1 MTTQFNGLELKL
13 LRQFYELSL
22 EDLGN
27 KLDYDYTRQ
36 YLHKVETGQ
45 TLPNDQ
51 FIDKVAHYFNV
62 PQSFFMQLKPVLQE
76 DQIHFRS
83 NRTAKVS
90 FKQIV
95 IARGEYIKRLTEYLD
110 LKLRLPKYDIH
121 TSDDGPIAQNPVIEL
136 IAEQC
141 REKWG
146 LGLGPISNMVRL
158 CETHGII
165 VTTFSSISKEVDA
178 LSLATKRPIFVRNEA
193 KESICRQRFD
203 LGHELG
209 HLVLHD
215 GIVTGDRLT
224 ESQANHFA
232 SALLIPQVMMR
243 THFPTWYKN
252 GRFNW
257 SKLSE
262 FKQIWKVSKAAILY
276 RAKQLGLLTQEQY
289 TSGVIYLKKTGEG
302 ITEKEDYLIP
312 KEKPELLQACFA
324 MLSKKKIFAEDIAQA
339 LDVNVGFLENLV
351 GMEVPRRPRTL
362 RLVEESA

>member
-1 MTTQFNGLELKL
+1 MNTQFNGLELKL
-13 LRQFYELSL
+13 LRQFNELSL
-22 EDLGN
+22 EELGG
-27 KLDYDYTRQ
+27 KLDYTRQ

-45 TLPNDQ
+45 TQPNDQ
-51 FIDKVAHYFNV
+51 FIDKMAHFFNV

-76 DQIHFRS
+76 EQIHFRS

-90 FKQIV
+90 YKQIV

-110 LKLRLPKYDIH
+110 SKLRLPKYDIH
-121 TSDDGPIAQNPVIEL
+121 NSDDEPVSQDMVIES
-136 IAEQC
+136 IAEKC
-141 REKWG
+141 REKWA

-158 CETHGII
+158 CELHGII
-165 VTTFSSISKEVDA
+165 VTTFPSVSNEVDA

-203 LGHELG
+203 LAHELG

-252 GRFNW
+252 GRYNW
-257 SKLSE
+257 TKLSE
-262 FKQIWKVSKAAILY
+262 FKQTWKVSKAAILY

-289 TSGVIYLKKTGEG
+289 ASGVIYLKKTGEA
-302 ITEKEDYLIP
+302 IAEKEDHLIP
-312 KEKPELLQACFA
+312 KEKPELLQACFV
-324 MLSKKKIFAEDIAQA
+324 MLAKKKIFAEDIATE
-339 LDVNVGFLENLV
+339 LNVNAAFLENLV
-351 GMEVPRRPRTL
+351 GLDIPRKPKL
-362 RLVEESA
+362 RIVEESA

>member
-1 MTTQFNGLELKL
+1 MATEFNGLELKL
-13 LRQFYELSL
+13 LRQFNELSL
-22 EDLGN
+22 EELGG
-27 KLDYDYTRQ
+27 KLDYTRQ

-76 DQIHFRS
+76 DQIHFRG

-95 IARGEYIKRLTEYLD
+95 IARGEYIKRLIEYLD
-110 LKLRLPKYDIH
+110 SKLKLPKYDIH
-121 TSDDGPIAQNPVIEL
+121 SSEDEPIAQNPVIEF

-158 CETHGII
+158 CETHGVI

-178 LSLATKRPIFVRNEA
+178 LSLATKRPVFVRNEA
-193 KESICRQRFD
+193 KESVCRQRFD
-203 LGHELG
+203 LAHELG

-243 THFPTWYKN
+243 THFPTWYRN
-252 GRFNW
+252 GRYNW
-257 SKLSE
+257 TKLGE
-262 FKQIWKVSKAAILY
+262 FKQTWKVSKAAILY

-302 ITEKEDYLIP
+302 ITEKEDHLIP
-312 KEKPELLQACFA
+312 EEKPELLQACFT
-324 MLSKKKIFAEDIAQA
+324 MLAKKKIFAEDIAQA
-339 LDVNVGFLENLV
+339 LDVNVSFLENLV
-351 GMEVPRRPRTL
+351 NMEIPKKTRVL
-362 RLVEESA
+362 RVVEEST

>member
-1 MTTQFNGLELKL
+1 MTTEFNGLELKL
-13 LRQFYELSL
+13 LRQFNELSL
-22 EDLGN
+22 EELGS
-27 KLDYDYTRQ
+27 KLDYTRQ

-45 TLPNDQ
+45 TTPNDQ

-62 PQSFFMQLKPVLQE
+62 SHSFFMRLKPVLQE
-76 DQIHFRS
+76 EQIHFRS

-110 LKLRLPKYDIH
+110 SKLRLPKYDIH
-121 TSDDGPIAQNPVIEL
+121 NSEDEPVSTDPVIES

-146 LGLGPISNMVRL
+146 VGLGPISNMVRL

-165 VTTFSSISKEVDA
+165 VTTFPSVSNEVDA
-178 LSLATKRPIFVRNEA
+178 LSLATKRPVFVRNEA

-203 LGHELG
+203 LAHELG

-243 THFPTWYKN
+243 THFPTWYRN
-252 GRFNW
+252 GRYNW
-257 SKLSE
+257 TKLGE

-289 TSGVIYLKKTGEG
+289 TSGVIYLKRTGEA
-302 ITEKEDYLIP
+302 ITEKEDHLIP
-312 KEKPELLQACFA
+312 KESPELLQACFT
-324 MLSKKKIFAEDIAQA
+324 MLAKKKIFAEDIAQA
-339 LDVNVGFLENLV
+339 LDMNVSFLENLV
-351 GMEVPRRPRTL
+351 GMEIPRKPRTPK
-362 RLVEESA
+362 LVEESA

>member
-13 LRQFYELSL
+13 LRQFNELSL
-22 EDLGN
+22 EDLGG
-27 KLDYDYTRQ
+27 KLDLTRQ

-203 LGHELG
+203 LAHELG

-243 THFPTWYKN
+243 THFPTWYRN

-257 SKLSE
+257 AKLSE
-262 FKQIWKVSKAAILY
+262 FKLTWKVSKAAILY

-302 ITEKEDYLIP
+302 IAEKEDHLIP

-324 MLSKKKIFAEDIAQA
+324 MLAKKKIFAEDIAQT
-339 LDVNVGFLENLV
+339 LNLNVGFLESLV
-351 GMEVPRRPRTL
+351 GMEIPRKPRVL
-362 RLVEESA
+362 RIVEESA

>member
-1 MTTQFNGLELKL
+1 MTTEFNGLELKL
-13 LRQFYELSL
+13 LRQFNELSL
-22 EDLGN
+22 EELGS
-27 KLDYDYTRQ
+27 KLDYTRQ

-51 FIDKVAHYFNV
+51 FIDKLACYFSV
-62 PQSFFMQLKPVLQE
+62 PKSFFMQIKPILQE
-76 DQIHFRS
+76 DQINFRS

-95 IARGEYIKRLTEYLD
+95 IARGEYVKRLTEYMD
-110 LKLRLPKYDIH
+110 SKLRLPKYDIH
-121 TSDDGPIAQNPVIEL
+121 TSEDDPAIQNMAIES

-141 REKWG
+141 RKKWG

-158 CETHGII
+158 CETHGVV
-165 VTTFSSISKEVDA
+165 VTTFPSISKEVDA

-193 KESICRQRFD
+193 KESVCRQRFD
-203 LGHELG
+203 LAHELG

-243 THFPTWYKN
+243 THFQTWFRN
-252 GRFNW
+252 GRYNW

-276 RAKQLGLLTQEQY
+276 RAKLLGLLTPEQY
-289 TSGVIYLKKTGEG
+289 TSGVIYLKKTGEA
-302 ITEKEDYLIP
+302 ITEKEDYLISY
-312 KEKPELLQACFA
+312 ERPELLQACFT
-324 MLSKKKIFAEDIAQA
+324 MLAKKNIFAEDIAQE
-339 LDVNVGFLENLV
+339 LNINTRFLENLI
-351 GMEVPRRPRTL
+351 GMDIPKKPRTL
-362 RLVEESA
+362 KFAEETT

>member
-13 LRQFYELSL
+13 LRQFNELSL
-22 EDLGN
+22 EDLGIQLN
-27 KLDYDYTRQ
+27 LTRQ

-45 TLPNDQ
+45 TIPNDQ
-51 FIDKVAHYFNV
+51 FIDKVAHFFNV
-62 PQSFFMQLKPVLQE
+62 PQTFFMQLKPVLQE

-95 IARGEYIKRLTEYLD
+95 IARGEYIKRLIEYLD
-110 LKLRLPKYDIH
+110 SKLRLPKYDIH
-121 TSDDGPIAQNPVIEL
+121 TLYDEPIDQNPAIES

-146 LGLGPISNMVRL
+146 LGLGPISSMVRL

-193 KESICRQRFD
+193 KESVCRQRFD
-203 LGHELG
+203 LAHELG

-215 GIVTGDRLT
+215 GLVTGDRLT

-243 THFPTWYKN
+243 THFHTWHKN
-252 GRFNW
+252 GRYNW

-262 FKQIWKVSKAAILY
+262 FKQTWKVSKAAILY
-276 RAKQLGLLTQEQY
+276 RARQLGLLTPEQY

-302 ITEKEDYLIP
+302 LTEKEDHLIP
-312 KEKPELLQACFA
+312 SEKPELLKVCFSA
-324 MLSKKKIFAEDIAQA
+324 LSKKRIFAEDVANSLNI
-339 LDVNVGFLENLV
+339 NVDFLENLV
-351 GMEVPRRPRTL
+351 GMSIPRKPSTL
-362 RLVEESA
+362 KIVKEST

>member
-1 MTTQFNGLELKL
+1 MTTEFNGLELKL
-13 LRQFYELSL
+13 LRQFNELSL
-22 EDLGN
+22 EDLGS
-27 KLDYDYTRQ
+27 KLDYTRQ

-45 TLPNDQ
+45 TSPNDQ

-62 PQSFFMQLKPVLQE
+62 PQSFFMQLKPILQE

-95 IARGEYIKRLTEYLD
+95 IARGEYIRRLTEYLD
-110 LKLRLPKYDIH
+110 SKLKLPKYDIQALEDDPI
-121 TSDDGPIAQNPVIEL
+121 TSNIAIEH
-136 IAEQC
+136 ITTQC

-158 CETHGII
+158 CETHGIV
-165 VTTFSSISKEVDA
+165 VTTFPSISKEVDA

-193 KESICRQRFD
+193 KESVCRQRFD
-203 LGHELG
+203 LAHELG

-215 GIVTGDRLT
+215 GIMTGDRLT

-262 FKQIWKVSKAAILY
+262 FKRTWKVSKAAILY

-302 ITEKEDYLIP
+302 ITEKEDHLIP
-312 KEKPELLQACFA
+312 YEKPELLNTCFTILA
-324 MLSKKKIFAEDIAQA
+324 KKKIFAEDIANSLNINA
-339 LDVNVGFLENLV
+339 DFLENLV
-351 GMEVPRRPRTL
+351 GMDLPRKPRIL
-362 RLVEESA
+362 KIVEEST

>member
-1 MTTQFNGLELKL
+1 MASEFNGLELKL
-13 LRQFYELSL
+13 LRQFNELSL
-22 EDLGN
+22 EDLGE
-27 KLDYDYTRQ
+27 KLNLDYTRQ

-51 FIDKVAHYFNV
+51 FIDKVSCYFNV
-62 PQSFFMQLKPVLQE
+62 PQSFFMQVRPTLQE

-83 NRTAKVS
+83 NRSAKIS

-110 LKLRLPKYDIH
+110 SKLRLPKYDIH
-121 TSDDGPIAQNPVIEL
+121 AYGHETITHSLEIEV

-146 LGLGPISNMVRL
+146 LGLGPISSMVRL
-158 CETHGII
+158 CEIHGII
-165 VTTFSSISKEVDA
+165 VTTFASISKEVDA

-193 KESICRQRFD
+193 KESVCRQRFD
-203 LGHELG
+203 LAHELG

-215 GIVTGDRLT
+215 GVITGDRLT

-243 THFPTWYKN
+243 THFQTWFRN

-257 SKLSE
+257 SKLGE
-262 FKQIWKVSKAAILY
+262 FKQTWKVSKAAILY
-276 RAKQLGLLTQEQY
+276 RAKQLGLLTQQQY
-289 TSGVIYLKKTGEG
+289 AGGVIHLRKAGEA
-302 ITEKEDYLIP
+302 ISEKEDHLIP
-312 KEKPELLQACFA
+312 KEQPELLNACFT
-324 MLSKKKIFAEDIAQA
+324 MLAKKSIFAEDVAQA
-339 LDVNVGFLENLV
+339 LNINVDFLENLV
-351 GMEVPRRPRTL
+351 GLKIPTKPKIL
-362 RLVEESA
+362 RIVE

>member
-1 MTTQFNGLELKL
+1 MTTEFNGLELKL
-13 LRQFYELSL
+13 LRQFNELSL
-22 EDLGN
+22 DDLGT
-27 KLDYDYTRQ
+27 KLDCTRQ

-51 FIDKVAHYFNV
+51 FIEKVANYFNV
-62 PQSFFMQLKPVLQE
+62 PHSFFTQLKSVLQE

-110 LKLRLPKYDIH
+110 SKLRLPKYDIH
-121 TSDDGPIAQNPVIEL
+121 NSDDDLVAHDPVIEY

-141 REKWG
+141 RDKWG

-165 VTTFSSISKEVDA
+165 VTTFPSVSKEVDA
-178 LSLATKRPIFVRNEA
+178 LSLATKRPVFVRNEA

-203 LGHELG
+203 LAHELG

-252 GRFNW
+252 GRYNW

-262 FKQIWKVSKAAILY
+262 FKQTWKVSKAAILY
-276 RAKQLGLLTQEQY
+276 RAKQLGLLTSEQY

-302 ITEKEDYLIP
+302 INEKEDHLIP
-312 KEKPELLQACFA
+312 MEKPELLQACFILLA
-324 MLSKKKIFAEDIAQA
+324 KKKIFAEDIAAA
-339 LDVNVGFLENLV
+339 LEINVNFLENLV
-351 GMEVPRRPRTL
+351 GLDIPRKPTIL
-362 RLVEESA
+362 KIVEEAT

>member
-13 LRQFYELSL
+13 LRQFNELSL
-22 EDLGN
+22 EDLGG
-27 KLDYDYTRQ
+27 KLDLTRQ

-203 LGHELG
+203 LAHELG

-243 THFPTWYKN
+243 THFPTWYRN

-257 SKLSE
+257 AKLSE
-262 FKQIWKVSKAAILY
+262 FKLTWKVSKAAILY

-302 ITEKEDYLIP
+302 IAEKEDHLIP

-324 MLSKKKIFAEDIAQA
+324 MLAKKKIFAEDIAQT
-339 LDVNVGFLENLV
+339 LNVNVGFLESLV
-351 GMEVPRRPRTL
+351 GMEIPRKPRVL
-362 RLVEESA
+362 RIVEESA

>member
-1 MTTQFNGLELKL
+1 MTTEFNGLELKL
-13 LRQFYELSL
+13 LRQFNELTL
-22 EDLGN
+22 DDLGN
-27 KLDYDYTRQ
+27 KLDYTRQ

-45 TLPNDQ
+45 TIPNDQ
-51 FIDKVAHYFNV
+51 FVEKVANYFNV
-62 PQSFFMQLKPVLQE
+62 PHSFFMQIKSVLQE

-95 IARGEYIKRLTEYLD
+95 IARGEYTKRLTEYLD
-110 LKLRLPKYDIH
+110 SKLRLPKYDIYSSENELI
-121 TSDDGPIAQNPVIEL
+121 TQDPAIES

-141 REKWG
+141 RGKWG
-146 LGLGPISNMVRL
+146 LGLGPISSMVRL

-165 VTTFSSISKEVDA
+165 VTTFPSVSKEVDA
-178 LSLATKRPIFVRNEA
+178 LSLATKRPVFVRNEA

-203 LGHELG
+203 LAHELG

-243 THFPTWYKN
+243 THFSTWYKN

-262 FKQIWKVSKAAILY
+262 FKQTWKVSKAAILY
-276 RAKQLGLLTQEQY
+276 RAKQLGLLTPEQY

-302 ITEKEDYLIP
+302 INEKEDHLIP
-312 KEKPELLQACFA
+312 KEKPELLQACFN
-324 MLSKKKIFAEDIAQA
+324 MLAKKKIFAEDVAAA
-339 LDVNVGFLENLV
+339 LDVNVSFLENLV
-351 GMEVPRRPRTL
+351 GMNIPRKPRILTI
-362 RLVEESA
+362 VEETT

>member
-13 LRQFYELSL
+13 LRQFNELSL
-22 EDLGN
+22 EDLGG
-27 KLDYDYTRQ
+27 KLDLTRQ

-45 TLPNDQ
+45 TTPNDQ
-51 FIDKVAHYFNV
+51 FIDKVAHFFNV
-62 PQSFFMQLKPVLQE
+62 SQSFFMQLKPVLQE

-83 NRTAKVS
+83 NRTSKVS

-110 LKLRLPKYDIH
+110 SKLRLPKYDIEAFE
-121 TSDDGPIAQNPVIEL
+121 SSQNSSIEL
-136 IAEQC
+136 IAEKC

-165 VTTFSSISKEVDA
+165 VTTFPSISKEVDA
-178 LSLATKRPIFVRNEA
+178 LSLATKRPVFVRNEA

-203 LGHELG
+203 LAHELG

-243 THFPTWYKN
+243 THFPTWYRN
-252 GRFNW
+252 GRYNW
-257 SKLSE
+257 TKLGE
-262 FKQIWKVSKAAILY
+262 FKQTWKVSKAAILY

-289 TSGVIYLKKTGEG
+289 TSGVIYLKKTGEA
-302 ITEKEDYLIP
+302 ITEKEDHLIP
-312 KEKPELLQACFA
+312 KEKPELLQACFI
-324 MLSKKKIFAEDIAQA
+324 MLAKKKIFAEDIAQA
-339 LDVNVGFLENLV
+339 LDMNVSFLENLV
-351 GMEVPRRPRTL
+351 GIEIPKKPRTPK
-362 RLVEESA
+362 LVEESA

>member
-1 MTTQFNGLELKL
+1 MNTQFNGLELKL
-13 LRQFYELSL
+13 LRQFNELSL
-22 EDLGN
+22 EELGS
-27 KLDYDYTRQ
+27 KLDYTRQ

-45 TLPNDQ
+45 TQPNDH
-51 FIDKVAHYFNV
+51 FIDKMAHFFNV

-76 DQIHFRS
+76 EQIHFRS
-83 NRTAKVS
+83 NRTAKIS
-90 FKQIV
+90 YKQIV

-110 LKLRLPKYDIH
+110 SKLRLPKYDIH
-121 TSDDGPIAQNPVIEL
+121 NSDDEPVSQDMVIES
-136 IAEQC
+136 IAEKC

-158 CETHGII
+158 CELHGII
-165 VTTFSSISKEVDA
+165 VTTFPSVSNEVDA

-193 KESICRQRFD
+193 KESVCRQRFD
-203 LGHELG
+203 LAHELG

-252 GRFNW
+252 GRYNW
-257 SKLSE
+257 TKLSE
-262 FKQIWKVSKAAILY
+262 FKQTWKVSKAAILY

-289 TSGVIYLKKTGEG
+289 TSGVIYLKKTGEA
-302 ITEKEDYLIP
+302 ITEKEDHLIS
-312 KEKPELLQACFA
+312 KEKPELLQACFV
-324 MLSKKKIFAEDIAQA
+324 MLAKKKIFAEDIATE
-339 LDVNVGFLENLV
+339 LNVNANFLENLV
-351 GMEVPRRPRTL
+351 GLDIPRKPKL
-362 RLVEESA
+362 RIVEESA

>member
-1 MTTQFNGLELKL
+1 MTAQFNGLELKL
-13 LRQFYELSL
+13 LRQFNELSL
-22 EDLGN
+22 EDLGS
-27 KLDYDYTRQ
+27 KLDLTRQ

-62 PQSFFMQLKPVLQE
+62 PPSFFMQLKPLLQE
-76 DQIHFRS
+76 EQIHFRS

-110 LKLRLPKYDIH
+110 TKLRLPKYDIH
-121 TSDDGPIAQNPVIEL
+121 NSDHELISNDPIIET

-165 VTTFSSISKEVDA
+165 VTTFPSVSKEVDA

-193 KESICRQRFD
+193 KESACRQRFD
-203 LGHELG
+203 LAHELG

-252 GRFNW
+252 GRYRW
-257 SKLSE
+257 AELGE
-262 FKQIWKVSKAAILY
+262 FKLAWKVSKAAILY

-289 TSGVIYLKKTGEG
+289 TSGVIYLKKNGEG
-302 ITEKEDYLIP
+302 ITEKEDPLVP
-312 KEKPELLQACFA
+312 KEKPELLQTCFT
-324 MLSKKKIFAEDIAQA
+324 MLAKKKIFAEDIALA
-339 LDVNVGFLENLV
+339 LGVNADFLENLI
-351 GMEVPRRPRTL
+351 GMKIQRKPKL
-362 RLVEESA
+362 RLLEKTD

>member
-13 LRQFYELSL
+13 LRQFNELSL
-22 EDLGN
+22 EELGS
-27 KLDYDYTRQ
+27 KLDYTRQ

-76 DQIHFRS
+76 EQIHFRS

-90 FKQIV
+90 YKQIV
-95 IARGEYIKRLTEYLD
+95 IARGEYIKRLAEYLD
-110 LKLRLPKYDIH
+110 SKLRLPKYDIH
-121 TSDDGPIAQNPVIEL
+121 NADDESVSQDLAIES

-165 VTTFSSISKEVDA
+165 VTTFPSISNEVDA
-178 LSLATKRPIFVRNEA
+178 LSLATKRPVFVRNEA

-203 LGHELG
+203 LAHELG

-215 GIVTGDRLT
+215 GIITGDRLT

-252 GRFNW
+252 GRYNW
-257 SKLSE
+257 TKLSE
-262 FKQIWKVSKAAILY
+262 FKQTWKVSKAAVLY

-289 TSGVIYLKKTGEG
+289 TSGVIYLRRTGEA
-302 ITEKEDYLIP
+302 ITEKEDHLIP
-312 KEKPELLQACFA
+312 KEKPELLKACFG
-324 MLSKKKIFAEDIAQA
+324 LLEKKKIYADDIAKD
-339 LDVNVGFLENLV
+339 LNINPNFLEQLV
-351 GMEVPRRPRTL
+351 GIPLTKKRKL
-362 RLVEESA
+362 CLVE

>member
-1 MTTQFNGLELKL
+1 MNTQFNGLELKL
-13 LRQFYELSL
+13 LRQFNELSL
-22 EDLGN
+22 EELGG
-27 KLDYDYTRQ
+27 KLDYTRQ

-45 TLPNDQ
+45 TQPNDQ
-51 FIDKVAHYFNV
+51 FIDKMAHFFNV

-76 DQIHFRS
+76 EQIHFRS
-83 NRTAKVS
+83 NRTAKNS
-90 FKQIV
+90 YKQIV

-110 LKLRLPKYDIH
+110 SKLRLPKYDIH
-121 TSDDGPIAQNPVIEL
+121 NSDDEPVSQDMVIES
-136 IAEQC
+136 IAEKC

-158 CETHGII
+158 CELHGII
-165 VTTFSSISKEVDA
+165 VTTFPSVSNEVDA

-203 LGHELG
+203 LAHELG

-252 GRFNW
+252 GRYNW
-257 SKLSE
+257 TKLSE
-262 FKQIWKVSKAAILY
+262 FKQTWKVSKAAILY

-289 TSGVIYLKKTGEG
+289 TSGVIYLKKTGEA
-302 ITEKEDYLIP
+302 ITEKEDHLIS
-312 KEKPELLQACFA
+312 KEKPELLQACFV
-324 MLSKKKIFAEDIAQA
+324 MLAKKKIFAEDIATE
-339 LDVNVGFLENLV
+339 LNVNADFLENLV
-351 GMEVPRRPRTL
+351 GLDIPRRPKL
-362 RLVEESA
+362 RIVEESA

>member
-13 LRQFYELSL
+13 LRQFNELSL
-22 EDLGN
+22 EELGG
-27 KLDYDYTRQ
+27 KLDYTRQ

-45 TLPNDQ
+45 TIPNDQ
-51 FIDKVAHYFNV
+51 FVEKVAHYFNV

-76 DQIHFRS
+76 EQIHFRS

-90 FKQIV
+90 YKQVV
-95 IARGEYIKRLTEYLD
+95 IARGEYIKRLTGYLD
-110 LKLRLPKYDIH
+110 SKLRLPKYDIH
-121 TSDDGPIAQNPVIEL
+121 NSDDDSAIES
-136 IAEQC
+136 IAEDC

-165 VTTFSSISKEVDA
+165 VTTFPSISKEVDA
-178 LSLATKRPIFVRNEA
+178 LSLATIRPIFVRNEA
-193 KESICRQRFD
+193 KESVCRQRFD
-203 LGHELG
+203 LAHELG

-215 GIVTGDRLT
+215 GVVTGDRLT

-243 THFPTWYKN
+243 THFPTWYSRT
-252 GRFNW
+252 GRYNW
-257 SKLSE
+257 NKLGE
-262 FKQIWKVSKAAILY
+262 FKKTWKVSKAAILY

-289 TSGVIYLKKTGEG
+289 TSGVIYLKKTGEA

-312 KEKPELLQACFA
+312 KEKPELLQACFT
-324 MLSKKKIFAEDIAQA
+324 MLAKKKIFAEDVAQE
-339 LDVNVGFLENLV
+339 LDINVDFLENLV
-351 GMEVPRRPRTL
+351 GMEVPRKPRIL
-362 RLVEESA
+362 RIVEESV

>member
-22 EDLGN
+22 EDLGS
-27 KLDYDYTRQ
+27 KLDSDYTRQ

-121 TSDDGPIAQNPVIEL
+121 ASDDEPMAQDPVIET

-203 LGHELG
+203 LAHELG

-243 THFPTWYKN
+243 THFPTWYRN

-257 SKLSE
+257 AKLSE
-262 FKQIWKVSKAAILY
+262 FKLNWKVSKAAILY

-302 ITEKEDYLIP
+302 ITEKEDHLIP

-324 MLSKKKIFAEDIAQA
+324 MLAKKKIFAEDIAQA

-351 GMEVPRRPRTL
+351 GMEIPRKPRVL
-362 RLVEESA
+362 KIVEESA

>member
-22 EDLGN
+22 EDLGS
-27 KLDYDYTRQ
+27 KLDSDYTRQ

-110 LKLRLPKYDIH
+110 SKLRLPKYDIH
-121 TSDDGPIAQNPVIEL
+121 ASDDEPMALYPVIET

-203 LGHELG
+203 LAHELG

-243 THFPTWYKN
+243 THFPTWYRN

-257 SKLSE
+257 AKLSE
-262 FKQIWKVSKAAILY
+262 FKQTWKVSKAAILY

-302 ITEKEDYLIP
+302 ITEKEDHLIP

-324 MLSKKKIFAEDIAQA
+324 MLVKKKIYAEDMAKA
-339 LDVNVGFLENLV
+339 LDVNVDFLENLV
-351 GMEVPRRPRTL
+351 GMEIPRKPRL
-362 RLVEESA
+362 PKLVEESA

>member
-1 MTTQFNGLELKL
+1 MTNQFNGLELKL
-13 LRQFYELSL
+13 LRQFNELSL
-22 EDLGN
+22 EDLGS
-27 KLDYDYTRQ
+27 KLDYTRQ
-36 YLHKVETGQ
+36 FIHKIETGQ
-45 TLPNDQ
+45 TIPNDQ

-83 NRTAKVS
+83 NRTAKIS

-95 IARGEYIKRLTEYLD
+95 IARGEYIKRLIEYLD
-110 LKLRLPKYDIH
+110 SKLRLPKYDIQH
-121 TSDDGPIAQNPVIEL
+121 TENEPDVHDPAIESIAK
-136 IAEQC
+136 QC

-165 VTTFSSISKEVDA
+165 VTTFASVSKEVDA
-178 LSLATKRPIFVRNEA
+178 LSLATNRPIFVRNEA
-193 KESICRQRFD
+193 KESVCRQRFD
-203 LGHELG
+203 LAHELG

-252 GRFNW
+252 GRYNW

-262 FKQIWKVSKAAILY
+262 FKQTWKVSKAAILY

-289 TSGVIYLKKTGEG
+289 TSGVIYLKRTGEA
-302 ITEKEDYLIP
+302 ISEKEDHLIP
-312 KEKPELLQACFA
+312 QERPELLQACFL
-324 MLSKKKIFAEDIAQA
+324 MLAKKKIFAEDIALA
-339 LDVNVGFLENLV
+339 LNINVGFLENLV
-351 GMEVPRRPRTL
+351 GIDIPKKPRIL
-362 RLVEESA
+362 RIVEEIS

>member
-1 MTTQFNGLELKL
+1 MTTEFNGLELKL
-13 LRQFYELSL
+13 LRQFNELSL
-22 EDLGN
+22 EDLGG
-27 KLDYDYTRQ
+27 KLDYTRQ

-51 FIDKVAHYFNV
+51 FINKVACYFNV
-62 PQSFFMQLKPVLQE
+62 PSSFFRQLRPTLQE

-83 NRTAKVS
+83 NRTAKIS

-95 IARGEYIKRLTEYLD
+95 VARGEYIKRLTEYLD
-110 LKLRLPKYDIH
+110 SKLRLPEYDIH
-121 TSDDGPIAQNPVIEL
+121 TYEDALTTQNFSIET

-141 REKWG
+141 RERWG

-165 VTTFSSISKEVDA
+165 VTTFPSVSKDVDA
-178 LSLATKRPIFVRNEA
+178 LSLATKRPVFVRNEA
-193 KESICRQRFD
+193 KESTCRQRFD
-203 LGHELG
+203 LAHELG

-243 THFPTWYKN
+243 THFQTWFRN
-252 GRFNW
+252 GRFIW
-257 SKLSE
+257 SKMSE
-262 FKQIWKVSKAAILY
+262 FKQTWKVSKAAILY

-289 TSGVIYLKKTGEG
+289 TSGVIYLKRRGEA
-302 ITEKEDYLIP
+302 ISEKEDHLIL
-312 KEKPELLQACFA
+312 KEKPELLIACFT
-324 MLSKKKIFAEDIAQA
+324 MLAKKKIFADDVAQA
-339 LDVNVGFLENLV
+339 LNINVDFLENLV
-351 GMEVPRRPRTL
+351 GLKIPTKPKVL
-362 RLVEESA
+362 RIVE

>member
-22 EDLGN
+22 EDLGS
-27 KLDYDYTRQ
+27 KLDSDYTRQ

-203 LGHELG
+203 LAHELG

-262 FKQIWKVSKAAILY
+262 FKQTWKVSKAAILY

-302 ITEKEDYLIP
+302 ITEKEDHLIP

-324 MLSKKKIFAEDIAQA
+324 MLAKKKIYAEDIAQT
-339 LDVNVGFLENLV
+339 LNVNIGFLESLV
-351 GMEVPRRPRTL
+351 GMEIPRKPRVPK
-362 RLVEESA
+362 LVEESA